1 MLQAI
6 STYSKWMR
14 EDEADSRLKEEIAT
28 LFSEAQALGR
38 DHYAPHCVAEAGL
51 EYVTDEE
58 LYLTLID
65 VDEAELERAID
76 ASL

>member
-1 MLQAI
+1 MRQAM
-6 STYSKWMR
+6 STYAKWMR
-14 EDEADSRLKEEIAT
+14 EDEADSRLTEEVAN

-65 VDEAELERAID
+65 FDEAELERAVD
-76 ASL
+76 SAL